1 MNVGLIGV
9 GRCGLPIALCFEQK
23 GHNVIASSYKEKY
36 VADLQTKK
44 INTTEPHV
52 HELLQNS
59 KITFTTDN
67 QYVIDQ
73 SDVIYIIVATPSLP
87 TGDYDMQAIDNVV
100 DDIKKY
106 KGNLKDKLCI
116 IASTTNPGYCQT
128 VSDTLKAYECDVVY
142 CPIYVAQG
150 GVYED
155 FANQDHVMVG
165 TDSKQAFAKAKNFF
179 ETLLQSGDQII
190 ALSYTG
196 TEIVKM
202 ALNCFSTLKISFA
215 NMMGQLL
222 YKSGSWKDKDAFYNL
237 MKLNPNVG
245 TRLIDFGFG
254 YGGPC
259 LPRDNRSLVKF
270 AEKIGYNYKLGD
282 LVDQFNDKHVDF
294 LYDYYCE
301 DNKNNLPYFFSYI
314 SYKEGTDLDEPA
326 QQYDLAEMF
335 LKNNIRVYVAPSKFL
350 NDKVYNRLKTLYPDL
365 LEKQSAQEL
374 DSANVK
380 YYKIN

>member
-36 VADLQTKK
+36 VADLQSKK

-52 HELLQNS
+52 NELLQNS
-59 KITFTTDN
+59 KITFTTNN
-67 QYVIDQ
+67 QHVIDQ

-106 KGNLKDKLCI
+106 KGNLKNKLCI

-270 AEKIGYNYKLGD
+270 AEKIGYNYELGD
-282 LVDQFNDKHVDF
+282 LVDQFNDKHVNF
-294 LYDYYCE
+294 LYDYYCA

-350 NDKVYNRLKTLYPDL
+350 NDKVYNRLKKLYPDL

-374 DSANVK
+374 DSTNVK

>member
-165 TDSKQAFAKAKNFF
+165 TDSKQAFTKAKNFF
-179 ETLLQSGDQII
+179 ETLVQSGDQII

-270 AEKIGYNYKLGD
+270 AEKIGYNYELGN

-294 LYDYYCE
+294 LYDYYCT

-314 SYKEGTDLDEPA
+314 SYKAGTDLDEPA

-335 LKNNIRVYVAPSKFL
+335 LKNNIQVYVAPSKFL

>member
-73 SDVIYIIVATPSLP
+73 SDIIYIIVATPSLP

-165 TDSKQAFAKAKNFF
+165 TDSKQAFTKAKNFF

-270 AEKIGYNYKLGD
+270 AEKIGYNYELGNI
-282 LVDQFNDKHVDF
+282 VDQFNDKHVDF
-294 LYDYYCE
+294 LYDYYCT
-301 DNKNNLPYFFSYI
+301 DNKNRLPYFFSYI
-314 SYKEGTDLDEPA
+314 SYKAGTDLDEPA

-350 NDKVYNRLKTLYPDL
+350 NDKVYNRLKTLYPNL

>member
-9 GRCGLPIALCFEQK
+9 GRCGLPIALCFDQK

-155 FANQDHVMVG
+155 FLNQDHVMVG
-165 TDSKQAFAKAKNFF
+165 TDTKQAFAKAKNFF
-179 ETLLQSGDQII
+179 ETLVQSGDQII

-270 AEKIGYNYKLGD
+270 AEKIGYNYELGD

-294 LYDYYCE
+294 LYDYYCS

-335 LKNNIRVYVAPSKFL
+335 LQNNIRVYVSPSKFL

>member
-155 FANQDHVMVG
+155 FLNQDHVMVG
-165 TDSKQAFAKAKNFF
+165 TDTKQAFAKAKNFF
-179 ETLLQSGDQII
+179 ETLVQSGDQII

-270 AEKIGYNYKLGD
+270 AEKIGYNYELGD

-294 LYDYYCE
+294 LYDYYCS

-335 LKNNIRVYVAPSKFL
+335 LQNNIRVYVSPSKFL

>member
-87 TGDYDMQAIDNVV
+87 TGDYDMQAINNVV

-165 TDSKQAFAKAKNFF
+165 TDSKQAFTKAKNFF
-179 ETLLQSGDQII
+179 
-190 ALSYTG
+190 
-196 TEIVKM
+196 
-202 ALNCFSTLKISFA
+202 
-215 NMMGQLL
+215 
-222 YKSGSWKDKDAFYNL
+222 
-237 MKLNPNVG
+237 
-245 TRLIDFGFG
+245 
-254 YGGPC
+254 
-259 LPRDNRSLVKF
+259 
-270 AEKIGYNYKLGD
+270 
-282 LVDQFNDKHVDF
+282 
-294 LYDYYCE
+294 
-301 DNKNNLPYFFSYI
+301 
-314 SYKEGTDLDEPA
+314 
-326 QQYDLAEMF
+326 
-335 LKNNIRVYVAPSKFL
+335 
-350 NDKVYNRLKTLYPDL
+350 
-365 LEKQSAQEL
+365 
-374 DSANVK
+374 
-380 YYKIN
+380 

>member
-59 KITFTTDN
+59 KITFTTNN
-67 QYVIDQ
+67 QHVIDQ

-100 DDIKKY
+100 NDIKKY
-106 KGNLKDKLCI
+106 KGNLKNKLCI

-270 AEKIGYNYKLGD
+270 AEKIGYNYELGD
-282 LVDQFNDKHVDF
+282 LVDQFNDKHVNF
-294 LYDYYCE
+294 LYDYYCA

-350 NDKVYNRLKTLYPDL
+350 NDKVYNRLKKLYPDL

-374 DSANVK
+374 DSTNVK